1 MFKALVLTLLV
12 LSCKPRHSSAAK
24 SQLID
29 ILKSLKLTEKLFRTD
44 QAKQVASLVSN
55 AFTDYANSRKKS
67 TNPTSQVFTG
77 FLKVLG
83 FEAEKIAA
91 IAINGLIFVAQL
103 VSWSFALSLPETTW
117 RLGTSLMSKSSRRT
131 ENIGS
136 ENPLDWVLENA
147 DIAILMTNITSRNL
161 PEFVIEYVKQQSL
174 DEESGC
180 VQLLICKISPF
191 IWGMQEAFDLTK
203 SSLRLGQTAFFRYLP
218 ARAEVLKQS
227 EVCDSEYPYCY
238 N

>member
-77 FLKVLG
+77 FLKVVG

-103 VSWSFALSLPETTW
+103 
-117 RLGTSLMSKSSRRT
+117 LGTSLMSKSSRRT